1 MIKFLQNPTKT
12 RRFFLGA
19 ILAALIVAMVAYLGN
34 AFTGD
39 SAAVTGVYATVAG
52 EPVSAQEV
60 SQRAQQLARQQFQG
74 RQVPD
79 FLMPYL
85 QKRAADQLVM
95 QAALVA
101 EANRMGLKV
110 TDEELRDELRSGG
123 LGQQLFPK
131 GNYIGDEAYRDFV
144 ANTYQLDIPHFEK
157 LVKQSL
163 MMRKLESVV
172 EGSVTVPEAEI
183 QKEFQKQKVKVKF
196 DYAVLSTEDLA
207 KQVPVNDTELHAY
220 YDKNKSR
227 YENSIAEQRKVRY
240 VLVDA
245 SKVPVQLTEK
255 DYSDYY
261 TAHQDDFKEPE
272 QADVRH
278 ILVKTEQEAKD
289 IKKQLDAGA
298 KFEDLAKKY
307 SQDPG
312 SKDNG
317 GLYKDV
323 TRGKMVPE
331 FDKATFSLP
340 IGKVSDPVKTD
351 FGYHIIRVD
360 ARRDARVKPLAE
372 VKPQIEQTLKAQK
385 GAKDAESLANAV
397 LTEARTQSLDQAAA
411 KNNLNIVTTDFFNQS
426 ASLPGI
432 GNSPQFMQA
441 VFTGPAKSPAQL
453 VTVPQGYAI
462 VEVTADKPAAT
473 PTFEQARKQVEEQFR
488 NERASS
494 MLQKKTEE
502 LADKARSM
510 KDLKKAAKEEGAT
523 FKTSE
528 LVDPSGQVP
537 DLGPMSGPATVAF
550 DMQPGQISGPLAVQ
564 NKGVV
569 IALVDKQQPTAA
581 DYDKQKEQV
590 REQLLNEK
598 RGEVMNLFAEKLQE
612 RMQKNGQIKVNTEEA
627 KRLFGSAGAAG

>member
-19 ILAALIVAMVAYLGN
+19 ILAVVIVSMVAYLGQ
-34 AFTGD
+34 AFTSD
-39 SAAVTGVYATVAG
+39 SAAVTGTYATVAG

-60 SQRAQQLARQQFQG
+60 QQRAQQLARQQFQG

-85 QKRAADQLVM
+85 QKRAADQLVL

-110 TDEELRDELRSGG
+110 NDQELRDELRTGG

-131 GNYIGDEAYRDFV
+131 GNYIGDDAYRDFV
-144 ANTYQLDIPHFEK
+144 ANTYNLDVPHFEK

-163 MMRKLESVV
+163 LMRKLESVV
-172 EGSVTVPEAEI
+172 EGSVTVPDAEV
-183 QKEFQKQKVKVKF
+183 QKEFQRQKVKVKF
-196 DYAVLSTEDLA
+196 DYAVISTEDLA
-207 KQVPVNDTELHAY
+207 KQVQVNDTELKAY

-227 YENSIAEQRKVRY
+227 YENSIPEERKARY
-240 VLVDA
+240 VLVDV
-245 SKVPVQLTEK
+245 SKIPVQLTDK
-255 DYSDYY
+255 DYTDYY
-261 TAHQDDFKEPE
+261 NSHQDEFKQPE
-272 QADVRH
+272 TADVRH
-278 ILVKTEQEAKD
+278 ILVKTEDEAKD

-331 FDKATFSLP
+331 FDKATFTLP

-372 VKPQIEQTLKAQK
+372 VKPQIEETLKAQK
-385 GAKDAESLANAV
+385 GAQQAQSLANAV
-397 LTEARTQSLDQAAA
+397 MTEARTTSLDKAAA
-411 KNNLNIVTTDFFNQS
+411 KNNLNIVTTDWFNQS
-426 ASLPGI
+426 ASLPEI
-432 GNSPQFMQA
+432 GANPQFMQA
-441 VFTGPAKSPAQL
+441 VFTGKPKSPAEM
-453 VTVPQGYAI
+453 VPVAQGYAI
-462 VEVTADKPAAT
+462 VEVTDDKPAAT

-488 NERASS
+488 AERAAS

-510 KDLKKAAKEEGAT
+510 KDLKKAAKEEGA
-523 FKTSE
+523 KVMTSE

-537 DLGPMSGPATVAF
+537 DLGPMSGPATVVF
-550 DMQPGQISGPLAVQ
+550 DMQPGQISGPLSVQ

-569 IALVDKQQPTAA
+569 IALLDKQAPTAA

-590 REQLLNEK
+590 REQLLDQK
-598 RGEVMNLFAEKLQE
+598 RGQVMNLFAEKLQE
-612 RMQKNGQIKVNTEEA
+612 RMQKDGQIKVNKQEA
-627 KRLFGSAGAAG
+627 QRLFGQANAAG

>member
-19 ILAALIVAMVAYLGN
+19 ILAVVIVSMVAYLGQ
-34 AFTGD
+34 AFTSD
-39 SAAVTGVYATVAG
+39 SSAVQGTYATVSG
-52 EPVSAQEV
+52 EPVTSQEV

-79 FLMPYL
+79 FLLPYL

-101 EANRMGLKV
+101 EAGRMGLKV
-110 TDEELRDELRSGG
+110 TDQELRDELRTGG

-131 GNYIGDEAYRDFV
+131 GIYIGDDAYRDFV
-144 ANTYQLDIPHFEK
+144 ANNYNLDVPHFER

-163 MMRKLESVV
+163 LMRKLESVV
-172 EGSVTVPEAEI
+172 EGSVTVPDAEV
-183 QKEFQKQKVKVKF
+183 QKEFQRQKVKVKF
-196 DYAVLSTEDLA
+196 DYAVISTDDLA
-207 KQVPVNDTELHAY
+207 KQVQVNDTELHAY

-227 YENSIAEQRKVRY
+227 YENSIQEERKARY
-240 VLVDA
+240 VLIDT
-245 SKVPVQLTEK
+245 SKVPVQLADK

-261 TAHQDDFKEPE
+261 SAHQDEFKVPE

-278 ILVKTEQEAKD
+278 ILVNTEQEAKD

-298 KFEDLAKKY
+298 KFEDLAKKF

-323 TRGKMVPE
+323 APGKMVPE

-340 IGKVSDPVKTD
+340 IGKVSDPVKTT

-360 ARRDARVKPLAE
+360 ARRDAHLKPLAE
-372 VKPQIEQTLKAQK
+372 VRPEIEQVLKSQK
-385 GAKDAESLANAV
+385 AAREAESLANAV
-397 LTEARTQSLDQAAA
+397 MTEARTTSLDKAAA
-411 KNNLNIVTTDFFNQS
+411 KNDLNVVTTDWFNQS

-432 GNSPQFMQA
+432 GSSPQFMQA
-441 VFTGPAKSPAQL
+441 VFTPTPKSPADM
-453 VTVPQGYAI
+453 VPVPQGYAI
-462 VEVTADKPAAT
+462 VEVTDDKPATT
-473 PTFEQARKQVEEQFR
+473 PTFDQARKQVEEQFR
-488 NERASS
+488 NERAAS

-510 KDLKKAAKEEGAT
+510 KDLKKAAKEEGA
-523 FKTSE
+523 KVMTSE
-528 LVDPSGQVP
+528 LVDPSGQVAE
-537 DLGPMSGPATVAF
+537 LGPMSGAVSVAF

-569 IALVDKQQPTAA
+569 IALLDKQQPTAA
-581 DYDKQKEQV
+581 DYDKQKDQV
-590 REQLLNEK
+590 REQLLDQK

-612 RMQKNGQIKVNTEEA
+612 RMQKDGQIKVNRQEA
-627 KRLFGSAGAAG
+627 QRLFGQAAAG